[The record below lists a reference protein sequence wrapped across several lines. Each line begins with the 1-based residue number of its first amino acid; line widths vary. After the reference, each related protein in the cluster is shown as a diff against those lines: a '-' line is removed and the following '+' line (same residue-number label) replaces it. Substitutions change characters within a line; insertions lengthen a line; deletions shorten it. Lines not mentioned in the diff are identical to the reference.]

1 MRGRVPYAVAGL
13 AGGSLGLVGES
24 ATRAPLLATAKLG
37 ADVVL
42 SPRLVLFAVLSGESG
57 DADHRAAARGGVRL
71 AF

>member
-1 MRGRVPYAVAGL
+1 MPYAAAGL
-13 AGGSLGLVGES
+13 AGGDIGLLGEG
-24 ATRAPLLATAKLG
+24 ATRASLLATAKLG

-42 SPRLVLFAVLSGESG
+42 SPRLALFAVVSGESG